1 LFCLKIPNVLLSKR
15 PFSLSELEKFE
26 FSVFV
31 DHFLLFLAPDPDSE
45 LQQVRQRL
53 FETDFSRY

>member
-1 LFCLKIPNVLLSKR
+1 
-15 PFSLSELEKFE
+15 
-26 FSVFV
+26 V